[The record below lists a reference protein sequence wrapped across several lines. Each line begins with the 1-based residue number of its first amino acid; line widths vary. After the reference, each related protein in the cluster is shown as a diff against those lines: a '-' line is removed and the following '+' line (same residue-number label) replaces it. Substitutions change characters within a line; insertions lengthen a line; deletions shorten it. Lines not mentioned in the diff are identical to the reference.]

1 MRVAPEREA
10 DVKRIV
16 TKAEASARVVIA
28 QSNAEALKLKGEA
41 IKELTDK
48 LGDNA
53 VAQEIYARTQQ
64 CDLVQGTNNPHLFF
78 YQQLAGG
85 AQLPQLTVPV
95 IQSGNGL

>member
-28 QSNAEALKLKGEA
+28 QSDAEALKLKGAA
-41 IKELTDK
+41 IKELTEAFR
-48 LGDNA
+48 DNPA
-53 VAQEIYARTQQ
+53 AQEIYARSQQ
-64 CDLVQGTNNPHLFF
+64 VELVRGANNPNLFF
-78 YQQLAGG
+78 SQQLVGG